1 MFALANPRRLRER
14 GIVGMNGRNISLLAA
29 LNPRHLYPRVD
40 NKLNTKILAREAG
53 IAVPGLIGVARYQ
66 HHVKG
71 LAEFLADHHSFVIKP
86 AKGSGGKGILVIMGH
101 DGDDYLKPSGDS
113 IPFAEISRH
122 ASNILSGLYSL
133 GGLPDVAMIE
143 ELVKFSDVFS
153 RFSHQGVPDVRVI
166 VYRGYPV
173 MAMMRLSTAESD
185 GKANLHQGA
194 VGVGIDIGNGHAVR
208 AVQHDRPVTHHPDT
222 SALLDELQVPDWE
235 QVLALA
241 TRCYE
246 VTDLGYLGA
255 DIVLDK
261 EDGPL
266 VLELNARPGLAI
278 QVANGEGLQGRTD
291 AVDRRIAESHG
302 REDPEQRAAF
312 SRAEFGRVQKT

>member
-1 MFALANPRRLRER
+1 M
-14 GIVGMNGRNISLLAA
+14 GR
-29 LNPRHLYPRVD
+29 
-40 NKLNTKILAREAG
+40 
-53 IAVPGLIGVARYQ
+53 
-66 HHVKG
+66 
-71 LAEFLADHHSFVIKP
+71 
-86 AKGSGGKGILVIMGH
+86 
-101 DGDDYLKPSGDS
+101 DGDSYLKPSGSS
-113 IPFAEISRH
+113 IPFSEISRH
-122 ASNILSGLYSL
+122 TSNILSGLYSL
-133 GGLPDVAMIE
+133 GGLPDVAMVE

-153 RFSHQGVPDVRVI
+153 RFSYQGVPDVRVI

-222 SALLDELQVPDWE
+222 GARLDELQVPDWG

-246 VTDLGYLGA
+246 ITDLGYLGA
-255 DIVLDK
+255 DIVLD
-261 EDGPL
+261 EEAGPL
-266 VLELNARPGLAI
+266 ILELNARPGLAI

-291 AVDRRIAESHG
+291 AVDRRIAASHS
-302 REDPEQRAAF
+302 REAPEERVTF
-312 SRAEFGRVQKT
+312 SRGEFARVQS